1 MTKNVLIQMK
11 VEVLLVLFK
20 NLCVFEILTW
30 LRKAPGMLS
39 VLSSAIVITLLF
51 V

>member
-1 MTKNVLIQMK
+1 MK

-20 NLCVFEILTW
+20 NFVYLKSW
-30 LRKAPGMLS
+30 LGSESPPGMPS

-51 V
+51 VLHYRSAL